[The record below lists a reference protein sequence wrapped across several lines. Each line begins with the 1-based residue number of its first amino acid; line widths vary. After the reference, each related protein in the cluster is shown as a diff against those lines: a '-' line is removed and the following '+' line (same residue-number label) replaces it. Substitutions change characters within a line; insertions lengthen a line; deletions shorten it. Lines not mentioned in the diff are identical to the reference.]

1 MAGGFKEFVEELF
14 EPLGDTTI
22 RRMFGGHGVF
32 RDGLMFGILSDD
44 TLYLRVDEITQS
56 RFEAEHSEPFTY
68 DAKGRPMKL
77 PYWRVPDWLFD
88 ETDAFLEWAQ
98 QSFAAA
104 RRAKEAKAP
113 KRTTAAKS
121 KPAKKAK
128 ASTARAATKKPA
140 RTAKTAKA
148 PRANAARSTKARKI
162 RKKSGARA

>member
-1 MAGGFKEFVEELF
+1 MVGGFKEFLEELF
-14 EPLGDTTI
+14 EPLGGTTI

-32 RDGLMFGILSDD
+32 RDGLMFAILSDD
-44 TLYLRVDEITQS
+44 LLYFRVDAITQP
-56 RFEAEHSEPFTY
+56 RFEAERSEPFMY
-68 DAKGRPMKL
+68 EGKGRSVRL

-88 ETDAFLEWAQ
+88 EADAFLEWAQ

-113 KRTTAAKS
+113 KRTTTAKS